1 MEKQEQLEALSSLLA
16 DAGLDASDLLTA
28 ITTLATA
35 KKVVKETEQ
44 KKGNRKNVLNKEL
57 VYPDEKAIIYQRGDI
72 KSNTYYF
79 RMYDSISKKQYVKSL
94 DTTDRVV
101 ALSTA
106 RSIFQEV
113 QGKIDRNERIT
124 SITTKELVKI
134 HLKSIERKLTDTPH
148 LGVTPDSL
156 RLKRYYLEKWE
167 QYISHLGYEKTAIDR
182 IPRQR
187 LRDYGIWFYELPKEN
202 GKSHIPRSTEQI
214 NNSIGEILRMYK
226 KTAYEDRYISLEQ
239 IPRLERLKEGR
250 DTSYKRD
257 IFTEEQYT
265 KFWKYLEYTYIKG
278 KKVDDNGDKVRDP
291 LAFRD
296 KHELLKRTIFSKA
309 IGILYNTGLRP
320 KELLGLKWSEIST
333 SSSDDEEAK
342 KINYRIV
349 VRPENAKTGKR
360 RIIVAPV
367 KKRFDIIRTCYKK
380 MGIDIAPNDYV
391 FQVPSNRLKAYS
403 RQQFYLRLQRVLK
416 ASGLEA
422 ELAEEGKKL
431 SLYSSRHFFITMRLR
446 YGKVPLYLLSKVVGS
461 SVSNLTDVY
470 GHIDTEIEAATITR
484 NMGALA
490 KNGFEMRPVATDE
503 D

>member
-35 KKVVKETEQ
+35 KKAVKETEQ
-44 KKGNRKNVLNKEL
+44 KKGNRKNVINKEL

-72 KSNTYYF
+72 KSNIYYF
-79 RMYDSISKKQYVKSL
+79 RMYDSISKKQFVKSL
-94 DTTDRVV
+94 DTTDRVE

-124 SITTKELVKI
+124 SINTKELIKI

-148 LGVTPDSL
+148 LGITPESL
-156 RLKRYYLEKWE
+156 RLKKYYLEKWE

-202 GKSHIPRSTEQI
+202 GKSQPRSTEQI

-226 KTAYEDRYISLEQ
+226 KTAYDDRYISLEQ

-257 IFTEEQYT
+257 IFTEKQYT
-265 KFWKYLEYTYIKG
+265 KFWMYLEYTYIKG
-278 KKVDDNGDKVRDP
+278 KKVDDNGDKIRDP

-320 KELLGLKWSEIST
+320 KELLGLKWSEITT

-367 KKRFDIIRTCYKK
+367 KRRFDIIRTCYKK

-403 RQQFYLRLQRVLK
+403 RQQFYMRLQRVLK

-490 KNGFEMRPVATDE
+490 KNGFEMRPVATEE